1 MVRFQGK
8 QFSLTYPQ
16 STGILLNDLFEH
28 LKRERNIIYVCCA
41 EEKHQDLNIHFHCHL
56 IYSRRKDIKNERYYD
71 FRDHHPNIQVVKRP
85 EDWNDYCKKENNF
98 LEWGKFEAEQD
109 YDLFDSARRDDYE
122 NYIRNAIDHKIPPT
136 YATLAWNHCKQ
147 VDTTIE
153 PETEIPGTINE
164 LLNWYE
170 APLPFKST
178 VIVGESGIGK
188 TVFAKRRATKPSL
201 FISHLDDLKGFD
213 PSRHR
218 SIIFDDMSFT
228 HMPVTGQIHL
238 VDLFEPRSIHVRY
251 GTVKL
256 PAGVE
261 RWFTCNKFPFEEH
274 PAILRR
280 INKINLY

>member
-16 STGILLNDLFEH
+16 AKNITLNGLFEH
-28 LKRERNIIYVCCA
+28 LKQERNISYVCVCQEHHKDGNLHYHA
-41 EEKHQDLNIHFHCHL
+41 HL
-56 IYSRRKDIKNERYYD
+56 IYSKRKDIKNPRYFD
-71 FRDHHPNIQVVKRP
+71 LQGDHANIQVTERP
-85 EDWNDYCKKENNF
+85 ENWNRYIKEDGNF
-98 LEWGKFEAEQD
+98 LEHGTFQAEID
-109 YDLFDSARRDDYE
+109 YDIFDSARRDDYE
-122 NYIRNAIDHKIPPT
+122 TFIKQAIENKIPPQ
-136 YATLAWNHCKQ
+136 YASIAWNHTHST
-147 VDTTIE
+147 DTTIE
-153 PETEIPGTINE
+153 SDDEIPGTVNQV
-164 LLNWYE
+164 LNWYE
-170 APLPFKST
+170 APLPLKST
-178 VIVGESGIGK
+178 VIVGETGIGK
-188 TVFAKRRATKPSL
+188 TIFAKRRATKPSL
-201 FISHLDDLKGFD
+201 FISHMDDLKAFD
-213 PSRHR
+213 PRRHK

-256 PAGVE
+256 PAGIE